1 MRRTDNIYWKHQF
14 WIVILSL
21 SITYAFTYT
30 SLYDSLKN
38 YFNDTVQYISSQEKY
53 FTDSVVVDVDDSSLK
68 ILQKDFGH
76 WPYTRDKYAIIIEF
90 LQSMGVKNIVFDIKF
105 VDPRVG
111 DNIFKSTIT
120 KYDNVFFVTS
130 VLNEDIPVSL
140 DEQKRLEQMAWSTDS
155 SIPALKY
162 SSLLLPHESV
172 LSSNTIY
179 KLGITAVSEDSD
191 GIIRSIPL
199 LYNVDSKILP
209 SLLLRVKSPSTDIPK
224 INYDSKA
231 NELSMNDKKWN
242 VDKENKIKLFYPKNA
257 NSIISI
263 PFYKISEVA
272 LNKKSISNNS
282 FLKNKT
288 VFIGS
293 SAFLSDRINTPRG
306 AMSGSY
312 LLAIAYESLKNN
324 QIIKTNNKVLNS
336 ILLLIAI
343 LFSFYL
349 SSRKEIYNK
358 NVLVVTSLSIGVVF
372 VYGFISLKYFYLE
385 TNLFCSLLVITF
397 SIIFTVINYQQ
408 SLSKYNQKLIEETKK
423 LYNEA
428 NCDTLTGL
436 LNRRGFDEQY
446 RKYKEIITKTKSSKT
461 ACLAVVDLDH
471 FKSVNDTYGHDIGD
485 IVLQKFG
492 KLLKEDLR
500 EIDVPARW
508 GGEEF
513 VILLRNTTIDESI
526 IVLNRVRE
534 LCQQMQIQTPQ
545 GLLTVTISIGVTH
558 IEDLNETIDSYV
570 KKADIGLYQAKQSG
584 RNRVY
589 IS

>member
-1 MRRTDNIYWKHQF
+1 MRKSDSIYWKHQL
-14 WIVILSL
+14 WIVIVSL
-21 SITYAFTYT
+21 AITYAFTYT
-30 SLYDSLKN
+30 ALYDSLKN
-38 YFNDTVQYISSQEKY
+38 YFNDTVQYLSSEEKY
-53 FTDSVVVDVDDSSLK
+53 FTDSVVIDVNDSSLK

-76 WPYTRDKYAIIIEF
+76 WPYTRDKYALIIEF
-90 LQSMGVKNIVFDIKF
+90 LQSMGVENIVFDIKF

-120 KYDNVFFVTS
+120 KYDNIFFVTS

-140 DEQKRLEQMAWSTDS
+140 DEQKRLEQMAWSKDS
-155 SIPALKY
+155 NIPALKF
-162 SSLLLPHESV
+162 SSLLLPNESV
-172 LSSNTIY
+172 LSTNTIY

-191 GIIRSIPL
+191 GVIRSIPL

-209 SLLLRVKSPSTDIPK
+209 SLLLRVKSPKTNIPK
-224 INYDSKA
+224 INYSSKT
-231 NELSMNDKKWN
+231 NELSLNNKTWN
-242 VDKENKIKLFYPKNA
+242 VDNENRVKLFYPKNA
-257 NSIISI
+257 NSIMSI

-272 LNKKSISNNS
+272 LNKKSVSNSS
-282 FLKNKT
+282 FFKDKT

-293 SAFLSDRINTPRG
+293 SAFLSDRVNTPRG

-312 LLAIAYESLKNN
+312 LLAIAYEALKNK
-324 QIIKTNNKVLNS
+324 QIVKTNNVLNF
-336 ILLLIAI
+336 ILLLIAV

-358 NVLVVTSLSIGVVF
+358 KVLVVTSLTIVIVF

-385 TNLFCSLLVITF
+385 TNLFFSLLVIIF
-397 SIIFTVINYQQ
+397 SIIFTVINYQL

-446 RKYKEIITKTKSSKT
+446 RKYKEIITKTNSSQT
-461 ACLAVVDLDH
+461 ACLAVMDLDH

-492 KLLKEDLR
+492 KLLKEHLR
-500 EIDVPARW
+500 DIDVPARW

-526 IVLNRVRE
+526 IILNRVRE
-534 LCQQMQIQTPQ
+534 LCKQMQIQTSQ
-545 GLLTVTISIGVTH
+545 GELTVTISIGVTH
-558 IEDLNETIDSYV
+558 IEDLNETIDLYV
-570 KKADIGLYQAKQSG
+570 KKADIGLYQAKQNG
-584 RNRVY
+584 RNRVC

>member
-1 MRRTDNIYWKHQF
+1 MRKSDSIYWKHQL
-14 WIVILSL
+14 WIVLLSL
-21 SITYAFTYT
+21 AITYAFTYT
-30 SLYDSLKN
+30 ALYDGLKN
-38 YFNDTVQYISSQEKY
+38 YFNDTVQYLSSEEKY
-53 FTDSVVVDVDDSSLK
+53 FTDSVVVDVNDSSLK

-76 WPYTRDKYAIIIEF
+76 WPYTRDKYALIIEF

-111 DNIFKSTIT
+111 DNIFKSTVN
-120 KYDNVFFVTS
+120 KYNNIFFVTS
-130 VLNEDIPVSL
+130 ALYEDIPISI
-140 DEQKRLEQMAWSTDS
+140 DEKKKLEQMAWSKDS
-155 SIPALKY
+155 NIPALIY

-172 LSSNTIY
+172 FSTNTIY
-179 KLGITAVSEDSD
+179 KLGITAVSEDRD
-191 GIIRSIPL
+191 GLIRSIPL
-199 LYNVDSKILP
+199 LYSVDSNILP
-209 SLLLRVKSPSTDIPK
+209 SLLLRVKSPNIDIPK
-224 INYDSKA
+224 LNYNSNT
-231 NELSMNDKKWN
+231 NELTVNDKTWN
-242 VDKENKIKLFYPKNA
+242 VDKENRVKLFYPKNA

-263 PFYKISEVA
+263 PFYKITEVA
-272 LNKKSISNNS
+272 LNKKSISNKD
-282 FLKNKT
+282 FLKDKT

-293 SAFLSDRINTPRG
+293 SAFLSDRISTPRG

-324 QIIKTNNKVLNS
+324 LIVKTDNKVLNS
-336 ILLLIAI
+336 ILLLIAV

-358 NVLVVTSLSIGVVF
+358 KVFVVTSLTIVAVF
-372 VYGFISLKYFYLE
+372 LYGFISLKYFYLE
-385 TNLFCSLLVITF
+385 TNLFFSLLVIIF
-397 SIIFTVINYQQ
+397 SIMFTVINYQL

-428 NCDTLTGL
+428 NCDTLTTL

-446 RKYKEIITKTKSSKT
+446 RKYKEIIAKTNSSQS
-461 ACLAVVDLDH
+461 ACLAVIDLDH

-492 KLLKEDLR
+492 KLLKEHLR
-500 EIDVPARW
+500 DIDVPARW

-534 LCQQMQIQTPQ
+534 LCEQMQIQTPQ
-545 GLLTVTISIGVTH
+545 GQLTVTISIGVTH
-558 IEDLNETIDSYV
+558 IEDLSETIDLYV

-584 RNRVY
+584 RNRVC